1 MISKSSREQLV
12 ESSASMESVEFE
24 NGNPEGAKQN
34 MGMDETSV
42 VHVGKDSLKPFEMK
56 WSVEN
61 KGSGVGSTELAE
73 GKPVVD
79 LDDSKSKEMNGNELV
94 SSCTGVE
101 CGKDSTLNQ
110 SVQGVN
116 DSGAVLESKS
126 AGASNE
132 MKSLSTQSE
141 SEESKLDDLQT
152 NSNDFVNDESK
163 LKSNANAIQSLSME
177 SSSSSS
183 QSESSFSS
191 PSPTMRKRRRRR
203 GRVFSYNHYRRHKQN
218 KPAENV
224 GSNTNNN
231 PNVGNAVNGDTN
243 KPTKASHGEF
253 FLGDTERIYNTRYK
267 QAIRNAMRSNSNYK
281 SSQNKNSTSPPRPTA
296 PPKNYSFAEDY
307 DKQPMKLLVLLS
319 SMEPDTVVPL
329 NSIHS

>member
-1 MISKSSREQLV
+1 MISKSSREPLV

-24 NGNPEGAKQN
+24 NGNSQGTKQN

-61 KGSGVGSTELAE
+61 KGDGMGPTELGE
-73 GKPVVD
+73 EKPEMD
-79 LDDSKSKEMNGNELV
+79 LDDSKSKEMDGNELV
-94 SSCTGVE
+94 STCTGVE
-101 CGKDSTLNQ
+101 CEKDDNLNQ

-116 DSGAVLESKS
+116 GSGAVLESKS
-126 AGASNE
+126 AGAFNE
-132 MKSLSTQSE
+132 RKSLSTQSE
-141 SEESKLDDLQT
+141 SEESKLGDLQT
-152 NSNDFVNDESK
+152 DSNDFVNDES
-163 LKSNANAIQSLSME
+163 NANAIQLLSMGS

-183 QSESSFSS
+183 QPVSSLSS
-191 PSPTMRKRRRRR
+191 PSPTMRKRRRR
-203 GRVFSYNHYRRHKQN
+203 GRAFSYSRYRRHKQN

-224 GSNTNNN
+224 VSNTNNNNN

-319 SMEPDTVVPL
+319 SMEPDTVVPS

>member
-1 MISKSSREQLV
+1 
-12 ESSASMESVEFE
+12 METVEFE
-24 NGNPEGAKQN
+24 NENSEGSMQN
-34 MGMDETSV
+34 MGMDETNV
-42 VHVGKDSLKPFEMK
+42 VHIGKDSLKPFEMK

-61 KGSGVGSTELAE
+61 KDSGVGSTELGE
-73 GKPVVD
+73 GKPAVD
-79 LDDSKSKEMNGNELV
+79 LDDSKSEEVNGNELV
-94 SSCTGVE
+94 STCTGVE
-101 CGKDSTLNQ
+101 CEKDDNLNQ

-126 AGASNE
+126 AGAFNE
-132 MKSLSTQSE
+132 RESLSTQSE
-141 SEESKLDDLQT
+141 SEESKLGDLQT
-152 NSNDFVNDESK
+152 DSNDFVNDES
-163 LKSNANAIQSLSME
+163 NANAIQLLSMGS

-183 QSESSFSS
+183 QPVSSLSS
-191 PSPTMRKRRRRR
+191 PSPTMRKRRRR
-203 GRVFSYNHYRRHKQN
+203 GRAFSYSRYRRHKQN

-224 GSNTNNN
+224 VSNTNNN

-319 SMEPDTVVPL
+319 SMEPDTVVPS

>member
-12 ESSASMESVEFE
+12 KSSASMESVEFE
-24 NGNPEGAKQN
+24 NGNSQGTKQN

-61 KGSGVGSTELAE
+61 KDSGVGSTELGEKKPEMDLE
-73 GKPVVD
+73 G
-79 LDDSKSKEMNGNELV
+79 SKSKEMNGKELV

-116 DSGAVLESKS
+116 GSGAVLESKT

-132 MKSLSTQSE
+132 MESLFTESE
-141 SEESKLDDLQT
+141 SEESKLGDLQT
-152 NSNDFVNDESK
+152 DSNDFVNDES
-163 LKSNANAIQSLSME
+163 NANAIQLLSMGS

-183 QSESSFSS
+183 QPESSLSS
-191 PSPTMRKRRRRR
+191 PSPTMRKRRRR
-203 GRVFSYNHYRRHKQN
+203 GRAFSYSRYRRHKQN

-224 GSNTNNN
+224 VSNTNNNNN
-231 PNVGNAVNGDTN
+231 PNVGNAVNGDSN

-319 SMEPDTVVPL
+319 SMEPDTVVPS

>member
-12 ESSASMESVEFE
+12 KSSASMESVEFE
-24 NGNPEGAKQN
+24 NGNSQGTKQN

-42 VHVGKDSLKPFEMK
+42 VHIGKDSLKPFEMK

-61 KGSGVGSTELAE
+61 KDSGVGSTELGE
-73 GKPVVD
+73 GKPAVD
-79 LDDSKSKEMNGNELV
+79 LDDSKSKEMNGKELV

-101 CGKDSTLNQ
+101 CGKDSNLNQ

-116 DSGAVLESKS
+116 GSGAVLESKS

-141 SEESKLDDLQT
+141 SEESKLGDLQT

-177 SSSSSS
+177 SSSS
-183 QSESSFSS
+183 QPESSFSS
-191 PSPTMRKRRRRR
+191 PSPTMRKRRRR
-203 GRVFSYNHYRRHKQN
+203 GRAFSYSRYRRHKQN

-224 GSNTNNN
+224 VSNTNNNNN
-231 PNVGNAVNGDTN
+231 PNVGNAVNGDSN

-319 SMEPDTVVPL
+319 SMEPDTVVPS
-329 NSIHS
+329 NSIHF